1 MKIILNK
8 EIAKEMPNSQA
19 LGGLNEA
26 YGQFINIAKTS
37 TDGRDFVNKAREIK
51 NVPPSV
57 ADKFS
62 NTYGKGNVSMVTA
75 GQRFVDRFKK

>member
-19 LGGLNEA
+19 LGSLNEA
-26 YGQFINIAKTS
+26 YKKFINIAKKS
-37 TDGRDFVNKAREIK
+37 RDGRDFVNKAREIK

-57 ADKFS
+57 ANKFS

-75 GQRFVDRFKK
+75 GQRFVDKFKK